1 MGETGPQG
9 TVHRARIRCPALV
22 FDSNGGV
29 KGRFCATIALLQV
42 SARGHKRVP
51 NLDKLSNV
59 ARCDFG
65 RGFVRDILISFAVLT
80 AFCVVLLVAQ
90 FTGTSGEAIAAD
102 LSATEPAAA
111 ETQIAQAADDLTV
124 EDATEE
130 VMTPTEEPAEDNL
143 VTTDSGLQ
151 YEEIVEGTGAMPQ
164 KGQRVT
170 VHYTG
175 TLEDGTKFDSSRDR
189 NRPFSFTIG
198 VGQVIKGW
206 DEGVATMRVGG
217 QRKLVIPPELGY
229 GARGAGGVIPPNAT
243 LLFDVEL
250 LRIG

>member
-1 MGETGPQG
+1 
-9 TVHRARIRCPALV
+9 
-22 FDSNGGV
+22 
-29 KGRFCATIALLQV
+29 
-42 SARGHKRVP
+42 
-51 NLDKLSNV
+51 
-59 ARCDFG
+59 
-65 RGFVRDILISFAVLT
+65 VREILISLAVLAT
-80 AFCVVLLVAQ
+80 FCVVLLVAQ
-90 FTGTSGEAIAAD
+90 VTGTKGEAIAAN
-102 LSATEPAAA
+102 LGETEPPIVA
-111 ETQIAQAADDLTV
+111 EAQIAQAAEDLMDEEPETT
-124 EDATEE
+124 TEE
-130 VMTPTEEPAEDNL
+130 ASEETL

-151 YEEIVEGTGAMPQ
+151 YEDIVEGTGAMPQ

-175 TLEDGTKFDSSRDR
+175 TLENGTKFDSSRDR

-206 DEGVATMRVGG
+206 DEGVMGMRVGG

>member
-1 MGETGPQG
+1 MPQLR
-9 TVHRARIRCPALV
+9 VANL
-22 FDSNGGV
+22 
-29 KGRFCATIALLQV
+29 GRLI
-42 SARGHKRVP
+42 S
-51 NLDKLSNV
+51 V
-59 ARCDFG
+59 AICDCG
-65 RGFVRDILISFAVLT
+65 RGFVREILISLAVLAT
-80 AFCVVLLVAQ
+80 FCVVLLVAQ
-90 FTGTSGEAIAAD
+90 VTGTKGEAIAAN
-102 LSATEPAAA
+102 LGETEPPIVA
-111 ETQIAQAADDLTV
+111 EAQIAQAAEDLMDEEPETT
-124 EDATEE
+124 TEE
-130 VMTPTEEPAEDNL
+130 ASEETL

-151 YEEIVEGTGAMPQ
+151 YEDIVEGTGAMPQ

-175 TLEDGTKFDSSRDR
+175 TLENGTKFDSSRDR

-206 DEGVATMRVGG
+206 DEGVMGMRVGG